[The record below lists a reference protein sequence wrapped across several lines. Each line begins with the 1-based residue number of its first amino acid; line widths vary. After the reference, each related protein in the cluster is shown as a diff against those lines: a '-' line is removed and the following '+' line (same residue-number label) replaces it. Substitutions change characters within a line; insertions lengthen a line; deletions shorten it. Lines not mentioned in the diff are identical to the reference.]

1 MGSCLTEVL
10 GSRSGALNDKRAVD
24 RLISA
29 EGKKGDSHHSRHII
43 GFVTTRP
50 RSSCHEL
57 VRVCP
62 PLP

>member
-43 GFVTTRP
+43 
-50 RSSCHEL
+50 
-57 VRVCP
+57 VCP